1 MEDLFRKVLK
11 TGFGLVANTTE
22 KFQNTV
28 KDLVD
33 KGSLSEEEGKRV
45 IHDLIDT
52 TEAKKEEFE
61 QKIRDLIKDAMDK
74 LQLPNAS
81 EFNKLTDRIRKLEE
95 IYDIDDPE
103 TIMKG

>member
-1 MEDLFRKVLK
+1 MEDLFKKVLK
-11 TGFGLVANTTE
+11 TGFGIVANTAE

-28 KDLVD
+28 NDLVD
-33 KGSLSEEEGKRV
+33 RGSLSEDEGKR
-45 IHDLIDT
+45 IINDLIDN

-61 QKIRDLIKDAMDK
+61 EKIRDLIKEAMDK
-74 LQLPNAS
+74 LQLPNAA

-95 IYDIDDPE
+95 KYDIDDPE